1 MELADKDEL
10 FPQAAVHPLYRMGA
24 CTFGGECHLVPN
36 HAVATGAGRGPNGL
50 REASRARCGWRKLS
64 RVMPDFSRNA
74 CGTVREGTAC
84 LVRDGDIADAD
95 SSGKIFRFVSANC
108 ARIYGMRGTLRTL
121 RAVQWTMLGSILLY
135 AVAGEL
141 LGSRARAVDPSLR
154 YVFTTAGVAIVGV
167 IFVVRRTLVLRSA
180 QNLASHPDDS
190 VTRNHWRSG
199 YIATYA
205 LCELLGLFGLILRC
219 MGCSFQ
225 QSLPFYIGGFVL
237 LFFFGPHE
245 PVAV

>member
-1 MELADKDEL
+1 MPEFSANA
-10 FPQAAVHPLYRMGA
+10 PGV
-24 CTFGGECHLVPN
+24 
-36 HAVATGAGRGPNGL
+36 
-50 REASRARCGWRKLS
+50 RAR
-64 RVMPDFSRNA
+64 
-74 CGTVREGTAC
+74 GTAS
-84 LVRDGDIADAD
+84 LAGDGDITNAD
-95 SSGKIFRFVSANC
+95 SGGKIFRFVPANC

-205 LCELLGLFGLILRC
+205 LCEVLGLFGLILRF

-237 LFFFGPHE
+237 LFFFAPHE